1 MLMVDKMQKRQT
13 TNKQRQNDITAER
26 RAFQIS
32 FLQQRKLNY
41 IFTINIAL
49 LFNLL
54 NISTHSTTTIY
65 PLISTRMETSA
76 PFSLQR
82 IKSDLKQIDQM
93 AELLS
98 KLEVPVDV
106 NMLEMFQK
114 LQELAGSRDFHPL
127 YSNLYQFVLKL
138 KWAREGCWDSG
149 YIVPWMGLY
158 SHIGINSHLMGVATH
173 YGGSSSLNA
182 KSPLI
187 KSPPNP
193 YGNGKRPVEMN
204 REEWSQMLI
213 SSVAHYPANASLS
226 LLSNNNSRLL
236 SVLYPATTSTSAYP
250 APASAPAPATA
261 TSNNNNI
268 GKRVGNKVVT
278 SPSTATNKEA
288 LQPPQKKPRLSA
300 SSASSFIDGNNPL
313 AIVHGPAGSVSLSQT
328 ELALLLAKNNQ
339 QPQHPANTKSGVLT
353 MNSGLRPPPPPQQDP
368 AAIKK
373 PKARRNPNPNNR
385 TKASAAAAASASAN
399 TNAAVA
405 AANANALNT
414 TTNLKG
420 QAPAQVAAQPQVAPA
435 ADN

>member
-1 MLMVDKMQKRQT
+1 
-13 TNKQRQNDITAER
+13 
-26 RAFQIS
+26 
-32 FLQQRKLNY
+32 
-41 IFTINIAL
+41 
-49 LFNLL
+49 
-54 NISTHSTTTIY
+54 
-65 PLISTRMETSA
+65 METSA

-213 SSVAHYPANASLS
+213 SSVAHNPTNASLS

-236 SVLYPATTSTSAYP
+236 SVLYPAPTSTSAP
-250 APASAPAPATA
+250 AAATN
-261 TSNNNNI
+261 NNNNI
-268 GKRVGNKVVT
+268 GKRAGNKVVVT
-278 SPSTATNKEA
+278 SPSSATNKEA

-300 SSASSFIDGNNPL
+300 SSTSAFIDGGNPL
-313 AIVHGPAGSVSLSQT
+313 TVVHGPAGSVSLSQT
-328 ELALLLAKNNQ
+328 ELALLLANNNQ
-339 QPQHPANTKSGVLT
+339 QPQHSANTKSGVLSID
-353 MNSGLRPPPPPQQDP
+353 SGLPPPPPPQQDP
-368 AAIKK
+368 AAVKK
-373 PKARRNPNPNNR
+373 PKGRRNPNPNNR
-385 TKASAAAAASASAN
+385 TKASAAAASASAN
-399 TNAAVA
+399 TNAAA
-405 AANANALNT
+405 DANALNT
-414 TTNLKG
+414 TTNFKG

-435 ADN
+435 EDN